1 MESPLVRLARLS
13 VLAVTIATCRDA
25 TGPTVDQ
32 ILANRALWSAQ
43 SLTDY
48 SYQYEVTGF
57 FINWEGQEIALDVRN
72 GTVATAVFVA
82 TGQPVPG
89 PATEF
94 PTIDALFDRAVLAVG
109 DHKLKSITF
118 DPLLHYPVRMDLA
131 GPPDASGSVFAAH
144 LEPSP

>member
-1 MESPLVRLARLS
+1 MDSRVVRLAKLS

-25 TGPTVDQ
+25 TGPTMDE

-43 SLTDY
+43 GLTDY
-48 SYQYEVTGF
+48 SYHYQVTGF
-57 FINWEGQEIALDVRN
+57 FISWEGQEIALDVRN

-82 TGQPVPG
+82 TGQQVPG
-89 PATEF
+89 PPTEF
-94 PTIDALFDRAVLAVG
+94 PTIDALFDRAALAVG
-109 DHKLKSITF
+109 DHKLRRISF

-144 LEPSP
+144 LEHSP

>member
-1 MESPLVRLARLS
+1 MDSHLVRLAKLS
-13 VLAVTIATCRDA
+13 MLAVAIATCRDG
-25 TGPTVDQ
+25 TGPTVDD
-32 ILANRALWSAQ
+32 ILANRGLWSAQ

-48 SYQYEVTGF
+48 SYHYRVTGF
-57 FINWEGQEIALDVRN
+57 FISWEGQEIALDVRN

-89 PATEF
+89 RATEF

>member
-1 MESPLVRLARLS
+1 MDSHLVRLAKLS
-13 VLAVTIATCRDA
+13 VLALTIATCRDV
-25 TGPTVDQ
+25 TGPTVDE

-48 SYQYEVTGF
+48 SYHYEVTGF
-57 FINWEGQEIALDVRN
+57 FISWEGQEIALDVRN

-82 TGQPVPG
+82 TGQQVPG
-89 PATEF
+89 RATEF
-94 PTIDALFDRAVLAVG
+94 PTIDALFDRAWLAGVG
-109 DHKLKSITF
+109 PKLKSLSF

-131 GPPDASGSVFAAH
+131 GPPDARGSVFAAH